1 VTLFRPDDVP
11 EPPGQSRALIATL
24 LRDDPVA
31 AEAAAA
37 RLSILGRPSVRNLLL
52 ALPAATTLQA
62 VRVLGVLERLG
73 DPLALTALVDAAADS
88 RSEVAEAGIAALAV
102 LLTAPR
108 SAVAA
113 TALDHI
119 TAAALDST
127 RGRRVR
133 LAALRALIALDLDVV
148 APLRAQLLAD
158 PDDEVRAAA
167 ESAPSIAPERAAR
180 PAAPADASP
189 ADLVLA
195 AATGTFPADPE
206 VLRQALARV
215 GDDIAAVDLHRV
227 VQALRE
233 MERLSPAGEAWRAAR
248 AAAHQALAVRGS
260 RLAVYDL
267 RETVQALGAATP
279 VGVLSALQAVG
290 DAASLDAVAEAWVVS
305 DDHWFRSQLAATFA
319 VIVRREGLTRRHGAV
334 RKLTQRA
341 PDAVDA
347 LWPKRQ

>member
-1 VTLFRPDDVP
+1 
-11 EPPGQSRALIATL
+11 
-24 LRDDPVA
+24 
-31 AEAAAA
+31 
-37 RLSILGRPSVRNLLL
+37 
-52 ALPAATTLQA
+52 
-62 VRVLGVLERLG
+62 
-73 DPLALTALVDAAADS
+73 
-88 RSEVAEAGIAALAV
+88 
-102 LLTAPR
+102 
-108 SAVAA
+108 VAA

-195 AATGTFPADPE
+195 AATGTFPAEPE

-290 DAASLDAVAEAWVVS
+290 DAASLDAVVEAWVAS